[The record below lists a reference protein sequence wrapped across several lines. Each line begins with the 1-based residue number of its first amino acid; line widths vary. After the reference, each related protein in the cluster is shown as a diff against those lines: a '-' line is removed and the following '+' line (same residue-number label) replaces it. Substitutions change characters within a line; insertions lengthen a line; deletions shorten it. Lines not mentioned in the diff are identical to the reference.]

1 MWWTQH
7 YPTFELP
14 ASRLPSGVST
24 AKGTQ
29 KNLQH
34 LEQFDVRGYSC
45 TLKIGS
51 PFSGFVWRTVH
62 ARSAAVLW
70 PTSCTFQVQLS
81 VLMPAALAGNVALPF
96 VPFRLCSSEHVHL
109 LSSDSLDAW
118 PYLLPRLPFICISVY
133 ILAYPPPESRPL
145 ANPATTHLFLSIII
159 LSFCHCYTG
168 ETNWSLPWLS
178 FLDVSSSCCVHQPR
192 HPPRRH
198 IPAVLAGVACDGR
211 VV

>member
-118 PYLLPRLPFICISVY
+118 PYLLPRLPFICLSAY
-133 ILAYPPPESRPL
+133 ILASPPPSLDPW
-145 ANPATTHLFLSIII
+145 PI
-159 LSFCHCYTG
+159 LPPPTSFCPLLFFLFVIVILERPIGPCHG
-168 ETNWSLPWLS
+168 LVSLTSHRLVVYINPGILPDGIS
-178 FLDVSSSCCVHQPR
+178 
-192 HPPRRH
+192 PP
-198 IPAVLAGVACDGR
+198 CWQE
-211 VV
+211 